1 MTVMG
6 LYTERGPTAIMM
18 LPGTSPSAVVVVAL
32 LVVGA
37 VGAVAAMPAGATVTE
52 TVGDGMESLVAADDV
67 ADADDSATDDGT
79 TGEGATG
86 GGDGSD
92 DANRT
97 SPGERLAGVVGVQG
111 AEIDGEIDS
120 RAFARRVGPDRSDE
134 ERADAIAER
143 LDRNADRLDEIE
155 RRQAELRDRRAA
167 GEITEGEF
175 RSRMARL
182 AAETA
187 TIDRTTNRSAAAAEE
202 IPREQLEARGVD
214 ADRIETL
221 RTRANEL
228 SGPEVAAI
236 AREIAGPNVGGPAG
250 RPDHAGPPASD
261 DPPGNASDRAGSP
274 ADERG
279 PPGNASQGPPENA
292 SGGGSDG
299 DRGTSG
305 SGSDGDRGA
314 SGSGGG
320 DGGSPGANGGG
331 SSGNGSDGD
340 RGSSGTGSGSD
351 RGGSGGGSDR
361 NGGGPPNDA
370 GTGGNGAPER

>member
-1 MTVMG
+1 
-6 LYTERGPTAIMM
+6 MM
-18 LPGTSPSAVVVVAL
+18 IPGTSPSTVVVVAL

-37 VGAVAAMPAGATVTE
+37 VGAVAAMPAGATVTDA
-52 TVGDGMESLVAADDV
+52 VGDGIGSVSAADDV
-67 ADADDSATDDGT
+67 ADADDSATDDDAA
-79 TGEGATG
+79 GE
-86 GGDGSD
+86 DDDSD

-111 AEIDGEIDS
+111 AEIDGEVDS
-120 RAFARRVGPDRSDE
+120 RAFDRRVGPDRSDE

-155 RRQAELRDRRAA
+155 RRQVELRERRAA

-187 TIDRTTNRSAAAAEE
+187 TIDRTTNRSAAAAEGVS
-202 IPREQLEARGVD
+202 REQLEARGVD

-250 RPDHAGPPASD
+250 RPDHAGTPASD
-261 DPPGNASDRAGSP
+261 DPPGNASDRAGSS

-292 SGGGSDG
+292 SGSNSDDDGGDAGSSSGADD
-299 DRGTSG
+299 DRGASGNGSGDDRGGSG
-305 SGSDGDRGA
+305 SGSDHDGA
-314 SGSGGG
+314 E
-320 DGGSPGANGGG
+320 
-331 SSGNGSDGD
+331 
-340 RGSSGTGSGSD
+340 
-351 RGGSGGGSDR
+351 
-361 NGGGPPNDA
+361 PPNDV